1 MERRIQTVVEMARCM
16 LKSMNVSARFWGEAV
31 STTVYV
37 LNRCPTKS
45 LDNVTPFEAWHKK
58 KPNVSHLRTFGCVAH
73 VKQNGSGINK
83 LSDRSSKMLFIGYES
98 GTKGYR
104 FFDPSTGR
112 LVVSRDVIF
121 EEHQAWNMKGAEVNT
136 ESSEYETETFTV
148 HYPSTIAEPTMEEN
162 AGDLPAGAEGEQSA
176 DQGGVVDPNEATP
189 NPHNSPGSNQPAAG
203 IFATPR
209 SQHSEETFGGP
220 LRFRTLN
227 DLFDSTEEIHDYEYS
242 GMCLLAAD
250 EPSGIEEALE

>member
-1 MERRIQTVVEMARCM
+1 MERQNQTVVEMARCM
-16 LKSMNVSARFWGEAV
+16 LKSMNVPARFWGEAV
-31 STTVYV
+31 STVVYV

-176 DQGGVVDPNEATP
+176 DQGGVVDPNEVTP
-189 NPHNSPGSNQPAAG
+189 NPHNSPGSNQPAVG
-203 IFATPR
+203 NFATPP